1 MSENSSNKAPAF
13 VAQDG
18 PKKAVS
24 QRHWWLAIALPM
36 WVLASFLFAQLL
48 VVAII
53 TGLRGIGVVFT
64 GVNTSVLETI
74 AAAIIYLVCFGVIVS
89 APWMLRR
96 LRTTRQDVG
105 LTRLPSWTDL
115 GLAPVA
121 FIVYLI
127 LSGVVM
133 YVVAQ
138 LVTGFNASEAQEV
151 GFQDLN
157 HTYEYVLAFITLV
170 IIAPV
175 AEEAIFRGYLYGKL
189 RKTVPVWVAVG
200 ITSLLFGLL
209 HMKWDGGFLSGANV
223 GLDVFVLS
231 IVMCS
236 LREVTGGIWAG
247 IALHMMKNG
256 LAFYLLFINTALLS
270 TMGG

>member
-1 MSENSSNKAPAF
+1 MSENSSSKAPAF
-13 VAQDG
+13 KSHKDVNVA
-18 PKKAVS
+18 P
-24 QRHWWLAIALPM
+24 RRRWWLAIALPA
-36 WVLASFLFAQLL
+36 WVFVSFLFAQLF
-48 VVAII
+48 VVAIV
-53 TGLRGIGVVFT
+53 TLLREVGVVFT
-64 GVNTSVLETI
+64 GINMSVLETI

-89 APWMLRR
+89 TPWMVRR
-96 LRTTRQDVG
+96 FRTTRQDVG
-105 LTRLPSWTDL
+105 LTRLPSWTDF
-115 GLAPVA
+115 GLAPIG

-133 YVVAQ
+133 YIVAQ

-151 GFQDLN
+151 GFQDLS

-189 RKTVPVWVAVG
+189 RKTIPLWGAVG

-223 GLDVFVLS
+223 GIDVFVLS

-256 LAFYLLFINTALLS
+256 LAFYLLFINTTLLS